1 LKMPGLAFLLAVLL
15 VRANLVLSGG
25 CHVHGDCP
33 ADGTVN
39 GDWEDDWGCDNV
51 NACWDEAAC
60 CDRVNGIA
68 DWCGSNNL
76 CTTFTDTGHECCIG
90 NGGGGTT
97 SGGGGGDGDY
107 DYADVLGKSILF
119 YEAQRSGYY
128 EGRVSWRGDSA
139 TNDFGPNGE
148 DLVGGYYDAG
158 DNLKLHFPF
167 VASFTMLAW
176 SAISFPEAYN
186 SAGEMQNL
194 KNGIRWATDYMLKCH
209 VAPDV
214 LFAQVGD
221 VNADHGF
228 WGRPE
233 DMDMYRPAQSISPSN
248 PGSDLASDYASAMA
262 SAAMVFREEDPSY
275 AATLIEHAKQLLQ
288 FAEDHQG
295 FYSDNID
302 NGGTYGSYNDKDEQ
316 GLAAAWLAK
325 ATGEAEYVSKA
336 EWMYDNF
343 DGSLD
348 YSGAWINWEDKTPAF
363 VAVMCEN
370 TGDPKYCNQL
380 GTWCDNKID
389 NSQYSPKGE
398 IFIDK
403 WGSLRHAGNV
413 AAICMR
419 AASLGVNSD
428 KYLNFVK
435 KQIGYILGDTGRSFV
450 VGYGT
455 NPPTHCHHRGASCT
469 PSGCCD
475 PNCWDPNPN
484 VLTGALVGGPGEPN
498 DYYEDRR
505 DDFVANE
512 VALDY
517 NAGFQFAVAGLHA
530 TYGVATTPAPS
541 TMVSEPA
548 TTPAPTAASTGG
560 PQTTANHD
568 CPGGSL
574 HGCIELCPS
583 ENETVFQNCVQD
595 CMAMC
600 PN

>member
-1 LKMPGLAFLLAVLL
+1 MIVRLHLLLAPLL
-15 VRANLVLSGG
+15 LLLLARTALAGQCMVS
-25 CHVHGDCP
+25 GDCVIT
-33 ADGTVN
+33 GTVN
-39 GDWEDDWGCDNV
+39 GEWNDDWGCDNV

-60 CDRVNGIA
+60 CDRLNGNWEYCQNGA
-68 DWCGSNNL
+68 GQHM
-76 CTTFTDTGHECCIG
+76 CTTFTDTGKQCCKG
-90 NGGGGTT
+90 DNCGGGTT
-97 SGGGGGDGDY
+97 SGGGGGDY
-107 DYADVLGKSILF
+107 DLADVLGKSILF

-348 YSGAWINWEDKTPAF
+348 YSGAWIN
-363 VAVMCEN
+363 
-370 TGDPKYCNQL
+370 
-380 GTWCDNKID
+380 
-389 NSQYSPKGE
+389 
-398 IFIDK
+398 
-403 WGSLRHAGNV
+403 R
-413 AAICMR
+413 
-419 AASLGVNSD
+419 
-428 KYLNFVK
+428 
-435 KQIGYILGDTGRSFV
+435 
-450 VGYGT
+450 
-455 NPPTHCHHRGASCT
+455 
-469 PSGCCD
+469 
-475 PNCWDPNPN
+475 
-484 VLTGALVGGPGEPN
+484 
-498 DYYEDRR
+498 
-505 DDFVANE
+505 
-512 VALDY
+512 
-517 NAGFQFAVAGLHA
+517 
-530 TYGVATTPAPS
+530 
-541 TMVSEPA
+541 
-548 TTPAPTAASTGG
+548 
-560 PQTTANHD
+560 
-568 CPGGSL
+568 
-574 HGCIELCPS
+574 
-583 ENETVFQNCVQD
+583 
-595 CMAMC
+595 
-600 PN
+600 